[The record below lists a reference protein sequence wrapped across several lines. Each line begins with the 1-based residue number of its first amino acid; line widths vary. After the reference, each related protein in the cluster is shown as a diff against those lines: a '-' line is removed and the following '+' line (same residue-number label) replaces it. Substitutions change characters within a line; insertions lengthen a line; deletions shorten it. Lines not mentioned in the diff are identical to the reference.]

1 MNCQHICIVN
11 IRVFI
16 TSGLVGATFQSN
28 ILAWFV
34 QILPKAATTAAF
46 LNVSFR
52 FVLVKVR
59 TVWFYEGEEN
69 RDACWYYMFVFQS
82 IRLLRIKPGL
92 GQFGSWGLY
101 SRCCKDNWAPSL
113 RDLPRSTQTER
124 KADACWF
131 QGIPFLTKKSLH
143 SLLALRSHTVFCWML
158 LLCSQFGWKVRA
170 NRAPSCARVCEQWV
184 SQRRAGCEHT
194 NKRSPLSLFHS
205 EFFPRYCPQTRL
217 VSFHHF
223 KIFFTFPPSYF
234 WA

>member
-131 QGIPFLTKKSLH
+131 QGIPFLTKKKKKITPFPSGSEIPH
-143 SLLALRSHTVFCWML
+143 RFLLSAAALLPVWLEGESKPSS
-158 LLCSQFGWKVRA
+158 LLCSGVWAMGIPAQ
-170 NRAPSCARVCEQWV
+170 SRVWAHKQEISFISFPQWI
-184 SQRRAGCEHT
+184 
-194 NKRSPLSLFHS
+194 
-205 EFFPRYCPQTRL
+205 FP
-217 VSFHHF
+217 
-223 KIFFTFPPSYF
+223 KILPTDQACFLPPF
-234 WA
+234 

>member
-92 GQFGSWGLY
+92 GQFGS
-101 SRCCKDNWAPSL
+101 
-113 RDLPRSTQTER
+113 
-124 KADACWF
+124 
-131 QGIPFLTKKSLH
+131 
-143 SLLALRSHTVFCWML
+143 
-158 LLCSQFGWKVRA
+158 
-170 NRAPSCARVCEQWV
+170 
-184 SQRRAGCEHT
+184 
-194 NKRSPLSLFHS
+194 
-205 EFFPRYCPQTRL
+205 
-217 VSFHHF
+217 
-223 KIFFTFPPSYF
+223 
-234 WA
+234 

>member
-1 MNCQHICIVN
+1 MNWQHICIVN
-11 IRVFI
+11 ISFFL
-16 TSGLVGATFQSN
+16 TSGLEGATFRSD

-46 LNVSFR
+46 LSVSFR

-69 RDACWYYMFVFQS
+69 WDARWYYVFVFQS
-82 IRLLRIKPGL
+82 IRLLRIKAGL
-92 GQFGSWGLY
+92 GQFGSWELY

-124 KADACWF
+124 KADAYWF
-131 QGIPFLTKKSLH
+131 QTFIPFLTKKSLH
-143 SLLALRSHTVFCWML
+143 SLLALRSHTIFCWML

-170 NRAPSCARVCEQWV
+170 NRAPSCARVCVQRV

-194 NKRSPLSLFHS
+194 NEISIS
-205 EFFPRYCPQTRL
+205 FPQWIFP
-217 VSFHHF
+217 
-223 KIFFTFPPSYF
+223 KILPTHQACFPPPF
-234 WA
+234 